1 MKLYDGGVYLV
12 NESEIIADTGEAA
25 AILSSKTGSAP
36 AKEEA
41 KKREEKIDF
50 IIIDFKI
57 K

>member
-25 AILSSKTGSAP
+25 AILQNKTGSAP

-41 KKREEKIDF
+41 KKGTLEIGRAHV
-50 IIIDFKI
+50 
-57 K
+57 